1 LERQIQDL
9 GRTQKFFNAIVDEIA
24 AEAPTVA
31 HRIIERLRRL
41 NNSTIE

>member
-9 GRTQKFFNAIVDEIA
+9 VCVQNFFNAIVEEIA
-24 AEAPTVA
+24 AEAPSTA

-41 NNSTIE
+41 NHPTTS